1 MDKAPTTREQIL
13 DYLSSHTLA
22 SASEMAAALGVTA
35 ANIRHHLG
43 LLEAKGLVAQAETQ
57 RLPRRGRPAK
67 LYRLTAAAQQPFLEP
82 LTRALLDALRRQGG
96 TPEAVLCD
104 ALCDHQP
111 PDAARSLRERLQHAM
126 HRLAAMHFEPRWE
139 AHRQGPRVVFQR
151 CPYAPLV
158 DDYPELCRLDAM
170 LLERLLGVPVVR
182 LAEGP
187 TVPCEFQV
195 LSSSRVSTHH

>member
-1 MDKAPTTREQIL
+1 MEKAPTTREQIL

-22 SASEMAAALGVTA
+22 SASEMASALGVTA

-43 LLEAKGLVAQAETQ
+43 LLEAQGLVAPAATQ
-57 RLPRRGRPAK
+57 HLPRRGRPAK

-82 LTRALLDALRRQGG
+82 LTRALLDALHRQG
-96 TPEAVLCD
+96 ESAEDLLCD
-104 ALCDHQP
+104 ALCDHQA

-139 AHRQGPRVVFQR
+139 AHRHGPRVIFHR

-158 DDYPELCRLDAM
+158 ADYPELCRLDAM
-170 LLERLLGVPVVR
+170 LLERMLGVAVERV
-182 LAEGP
+182 AGGA
-187 TVPCEFQV
+187 TAPCEFHV
-195 LSSSRVSTHH
+195 LPSRQTSARG

>member
-43 LLEAKGLVAQAETQ
+43 LLEAKGLVTQAETQ

-82 LTRALLDALRRQGG
+82 LTRALLDALRRQG
-96 TPEAVLCD
+96 ESLDVLLCD
-104 ALCDHQP
+104 ALCDHQA

-126 HRLAAMHFEPRWE
+126 RRLTAMHFEPRWE
-139 AHRQGPRVVFQR
+139 AHRHGPRVIFHR
-151 CPYAPLV
+151 CPYASLV
-158 DDYPELCRLDAM
+158 ADYPELCRLDTM
-170 LLERLLGVPVVR
+170 LLERLLGVPVARAV
-182 LAEGP
+182 EGP
-187 TVPCEFQV
+187 TAPCEFHV
-195 LSSSRVSTHH
+195 LPSGTASSLR